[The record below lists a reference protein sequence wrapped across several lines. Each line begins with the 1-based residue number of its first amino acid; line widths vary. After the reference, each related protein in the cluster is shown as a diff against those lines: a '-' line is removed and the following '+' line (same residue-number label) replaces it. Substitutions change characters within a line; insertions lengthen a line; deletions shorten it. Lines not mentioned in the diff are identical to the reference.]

1 MSEHSLCADAAASQ
15 ASLSVNALTRP
26 LLERLLE
33 HMPQTGIEASRDET
47 GVLIIDAGI
56 NAPGSVAA
64 GAAIAEICMGGL
76 GQVRIGA
83 AASNSARE
91 EWPTFVEISSAQP
104 VLACLASQYAGWSLS
119 ASKEETGGK
128 KFFALGS
135 GPARSLACKEPL
147 Y

>member
-1 MSEHSLCADAAASQ
+1 M
-15 ASLSVNALTRP
+15 R
-26 LLERLLE
+26 RKRR
-33 HMPQTGIEASRDET
+33 GGR
-47 GVLIIDAGI
+47 
-56 NAPGSVAA
+56 
-64 GAAIAEICMGGL
+64 AIAEICMGGL

-83 AASNSARE
+83 AASNSARD

-135 GPARSLACKEPL
+135 GPARSSRARSRSTRNCAIATRRVRVASCSKWTARRPPS
-147 Y
+147 